1 MSVANDFKK
10 PNVNVLIF
18 CSSRRDFELY
28 GAGLGIASGKDAEHF
43 PGDIETSSYRH
54 DVFLPIPALRPCSE
68 PPPALSP

>member
-1 MSVANDFKK
+1 MKRVKFKIEQKLEHFFKFVSVANDFKK

-43 PGDIETSSYRH
+43 PGDIETS
-54 DVFLPIPALRPCSE
+54 
-68 PPPALSP
+68 